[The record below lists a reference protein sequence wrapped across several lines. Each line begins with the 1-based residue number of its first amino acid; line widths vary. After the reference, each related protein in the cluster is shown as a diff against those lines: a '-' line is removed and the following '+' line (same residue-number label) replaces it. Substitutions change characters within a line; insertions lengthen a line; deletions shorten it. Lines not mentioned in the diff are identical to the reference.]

1 MTITWT
7 TSKED
12 ADLLNQIADRA
23 VKFAAQLG
31 HEYKKSDALMD
42 VTACHANGCPMR
54 LQEFLEADASN
65 FAHDA
70 FGIQRHI
77 NRDTGKL
84 EGCFLPRFYDRDAAK
99 ESGNG

>member
-1 MTITWT
+1 MTITWI

-12 ADLLNQIADRA
+12 HELLNQIADRT
-23 VKFAAQLG
+23 VKLAAELG

-42 VTACHANGCPMR
+42 VTACHANGCPLR

-84 EGCFLPRFYDRDAAK
+84 ENFFLPRFHVRGANH
-99 ESGNG
+99 G